1 MAITVQN
8 QPQAAVIGQ
17 TAYDVALAQAQEQRR
32 QQAFR
37 EGIQQQQ
44 VDQGWAG
51 LDQRTMEANQRAAL
65 QEQHLGYNYDAQ
77 TRQIEA
83 QQQQQAQQ
91 FQNQLAL
98 QEQQAMLRQQQAQQQ
113 LGRATQNTGAPTTS
127 KALQKIDDAI
137 IKTQMDPSLRPDE
150 RTQIMARLLENKAQI
165 QAGLQLTGGQAEQ
178 PQSVA
183 EQFFQ
188 NIVQAPNGQWYFM
201 QPDGKPFLLQQP
213 EPSRAEMEQQRRED
227 EANKRREEM
236 FANERDLFEKRKQD
250 ELKRWADI
258 ESEYLKLVTGVGGEG
273 PPTED
278 QKKALDR
285 WYREAETAH
294 LRRLNDLYL
303 EGQTLSGAFPGGAD
317 PMQASQQPMQPPP
330 EPQPAQAPQG
340 PPQQPPGYYQGTM
353 TPMGYMYMPAPGA
366 TPGMMQQQAAP
377 PPAPLPPEQQ
387 EQAARDTGL
396 DLDKMHEL
404 TPRVKELVESND
416 NMGLFR
422 MIPQLENMAEELVI
436 RVGNPGD
443 GTQTFYLDLR
453 PFGIDGVYEINQS
466 DFIEN
471 IRARGN

>member
-37 EGIQQQQ
+37 EQTQQAQ

-65 QEQHLGYNYDAQ
+65 QEQQLGYNYDAQ

-98 QEQQAMLRQQQAQQQ
+98 QEQQAALRQQQAQQQ
-113 LGRATQNTGAPTTS
+113 LTRATQDTGASTTS

-165 QAGLQLTGGQAEQ
+165 QAGLQLTGGQAQQ

-183 EQFFQ
+183 EQFYQ
-188 NIVQAPNGQWYFM
+188 NTVQAPNGQWYFM
-201 QPDGKPFLLQQP
+201 QPDGKPFLLPQP
-213 EPSRAEMEQQRRED
+213 EPTRAEVERQRREY
-227 EANKRREEM
+227 EVKKRQEEV
-236 FANERDLFEKRKQD
+236 FANERDILEKRKQ
-250 ELKRWADI
+250 EEKSRWANV
-258 ESEYLKLVTGVGGEG
+258 ESEYLKQVTGVGGEG
-273 PPTED
+273 LPTED

-285 WYREAETAH
+285 WRDAELQAH
-294 LRRLNDLYL
+294 LRRMNDLYL
-303 EGQTLSGAFPGGAD
+303 EGQAVSGAFPGGAE
-317 PMQASQQPMQPPP
+317 P
-330 EPQPAQAPQG
+330 EQPA
-340 PPQQPPGYYQGTM
+340 
-353 TPMGYMYMPAPGA
+353 MPAPVSPA
-366 TPGMMQQQAAP
+366 EQEEAAK
-377 PPAPLPPEQQ
+377 
-387 EQAARDTGL
+387 TVGL
-396 DLDKMHEL
+396 DLDAVHEL
-404 TPRVKELVESND
+404 TPRVKALVESND

-443 GTQTFYLDLR
+443 GTQTFYIDLR